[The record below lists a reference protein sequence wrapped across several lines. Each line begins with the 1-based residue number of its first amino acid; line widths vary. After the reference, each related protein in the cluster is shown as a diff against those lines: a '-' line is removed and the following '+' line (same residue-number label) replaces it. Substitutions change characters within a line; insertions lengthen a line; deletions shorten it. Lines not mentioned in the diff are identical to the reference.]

1 MSDRQARESF
11 ASILSYYLHNRE
23 SLERVPNWVDSRESG
38 SIVIGLLRDSALTD
52 EQVEKAKEELQAL
65 MTIEETKD
73 TMTESEKALLTA
85 AASSS
90 RAKRL
95 QNKKDK

>member
-11 ASILSYYLHNRE
+11 ASIFSYYLHNRE
-23 SLERVPNWVDSRESG
+23 SLERVPDRVDRPESG
-38 SIVIGLLRDSALTD
+38 SIVISLLRDSAPTD
-52 EQVEKAKEELQAL
+52 EQVEKAKEELRAL
-65 MTIEETKD
+65 MAEEETKNKI
-73 TMTESEKALLTA
+73 SELKKVLLTA